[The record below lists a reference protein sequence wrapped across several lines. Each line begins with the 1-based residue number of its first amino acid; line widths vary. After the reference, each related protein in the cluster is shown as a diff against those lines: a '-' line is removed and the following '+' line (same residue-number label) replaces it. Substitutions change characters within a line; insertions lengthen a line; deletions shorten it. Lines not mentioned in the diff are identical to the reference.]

1 MEPTTADLIFWAA
14 ATTVAIAGTGLVFWL
29 MFRR

>member
-1 MEPTTADLIFWAA
+1 MEPTTTDLIFWL
-14 ATTVAIAGTGLVFWL
+14 VMSSIGIAGTGLVFWL